1 MAVFPLASRA
11 VTVTEKGE
19 PAVAVAG
26 AATSSTTAAPGAN
39 VTAVEFE
46 KAAAFRV
53 ADTVAV
59 PALVDDVS
67 VAE

>member
-1 MAVFPLASRA
+1 M
-11 VTVTEKGE
+11 TVTEKGV

-26 AATSSTTAAPGAN
+26 AATSSETAAPGAK
-39 VTAVEFE
+39 VIAVEFV

-59 PALVDDVS
+59 PALVDDAS